1 MEATVCA
8 GSVTEG
14 KQKTNEQVVVKSAY
28 TSAIERSAIVMNGR
42 DCDVSTHDAIWFTVV
57 M

>member
-1 MEATVCA
+1 M
-8 GSVTEG
+8 EG
-14 KQKTNEQVVVKSAY
+14 KQKTNKQKVFVQSTY
-28 TSAIERSAIVMNGR
+28 TSAIERSTIVMNGR